1 MWEDTS
7 ESNIWATSWAAS
19 KSTNQTSSPLSQA
32 KPAHAHLWIRM
43 CLQDMCGLFSL
54 TVKLF
59 MLLTPRWSNQLRM
72 LEPLWREVELQ
83 GWRWVKV
90 EVTLRARDCL
100 LGRDSLFT
108 LEWVDCIMPLPIFFF
123 LFFWKFSSSTV
134 LVFKMSSY
142 SFSRGLKWLASYKR
156 KKKLHLL
163 GLQNLSLLIR
173 CLETRSSFR
182 QFSWFHPDEN
192 IQCRSKLSK
201 DLLLQAGGICS
212 YYQLDFKVELNQG
225 VHI

>member
-1 MWEDTS
+1 
-7 ESNIWATSWAAS
+7 
-19 KSTNQTSSPLSQA
+19 
-32 KPAHAHLWIRM
+32 
-43 CLQDMCGLFSL
+43 MCGLFSL

-100 LGRDSLFT
+100 LGRDRLFT
-108 LEWVDCIMPLPIFFF
+108 LEWVDCIMPLPNFFF

-142 SFSRGLKWLASYKR
+142 SFSRGLKWLAGYKR
-156 KKKLHLL
+156 KKKTLTYKGYKICLCWLDAWKPDPHL
-163 GLQNLSLLIR
+163 GNFPDFIQMKI
-173 CLETRSSFR
+173 
-182 QFSWFHPDEN
+182 FSAD
-192 IQCRSKLSK
+192 QS
-201 DLLLQAGGICS
+201 
-212 YYQLDFKVELNQG
+212 
-225 VHI
+225 